1 MHLWPWGR
9 RWPEDKSTIVSL
21 ALALGMLVMLGKGG
35 KQGRQPH
42 LWDGKAAQRIVEVL
56 VAQLATR

>member
-9 RWPEDKSTIVSL
+9 RWPEDKSTIV
-21 ALALGMLVMLGKGG
+21 ALALGMLGILGQGG

-42 LWDGKAAQRIVEVL
+42 LWDGKAAQRIVDVL
-56 VAQLATR
+56 ITRLAG